1 MNQRKHVGTI
11 LVLYPIFLFTSSW
24 CGAAAQLR
32 PVPMVFKVNTEIWIR
47 FIGLRFTLKHREH
60 RKCRKYKLSFV
71 FLRFSYLSILNEPFR
86 RGNAQIIHKRWAC
99 MGLYKI
105 QSQAWQTS
113 NTTSTKMQNMASQKS
128 TSKLVYCKINLQSF
142 WRRSILYC
150 VGTVGIWTGGP
161 ALAREVFAPH
171 YL

>member
-32 PVPMVFKVNTEIWIR
+32 PVPMGFKVNTEIWIR

-86 RGNAQIIHKRWAC
+86 RGNAQIIHKIWAC
-99 MGLYKI
+99 MGPLQNTKPSITNIQHHLYKI
-105 QSQAWQTS
+105 EVHPIYPH
-113 NTTSTKMQNMASQKS
+113 QNMTQK
-128 TSKLVYCKINLQSF
+128 CKTWPLQNHLLANWGIAKWIFNLFDDAQSC
-142 WRRSILYC
+142 IL
-150 VGTVGIWTGGP
+150 
-161 ALAREVFAPH
+161 
-171 YL
+171 